1 MQDDIKKIIEQFYEM
16 NRKISVLDVAQS
28 KNKAA
33 VIVLKARVVDLKIRM
48 AELERQ
54 LNQRT
59 TNELY
64 R

>member
-1 MQDDIKKIIEQFYEM
+1 MNMQDDIKKIIEQFYEM

-59 TNELY
+59 TNE
-64 R
+64 

>member
-54 LNQRT
+54 TSKIVMDKQ
-59 TNELY
+59 
-64 R
+64 

>member
-48 AELERQ
+48 AELEKQ
-54 LNQRT
+54 TSKIVMDKQ
-59 TNELY
+59 
-64 R
+64 

>member
-59 TNELY
+59 TNE
-64 R
+64 

>member
-54 LNQRT
+54 LNQKT
-59 TNELY
+59 TNE
-64 R
+64 